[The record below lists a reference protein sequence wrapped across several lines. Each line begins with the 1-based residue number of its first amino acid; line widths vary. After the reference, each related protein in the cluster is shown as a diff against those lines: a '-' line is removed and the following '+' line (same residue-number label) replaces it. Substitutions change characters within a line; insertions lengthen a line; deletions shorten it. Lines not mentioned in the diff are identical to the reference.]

1 MFVWQLRNNNASL
14 NNDVFFSKCKSSGWE
29 KETDSNDIP
38 EKNINVDDTKENTD
52 VEVSIYHL

>member
-1 MFVWQLRNNNASL
+1 MFVWQLRNNNATLS
-14 NNDVFFSKCKSSGWE
+14 NDVFFSKCKSSSSE

-38 EKNINVDDTKENTD
+38 EKNVADTKENID